1 MSTDRL
7 PAIRDRVERVL
18 QQADLAEEPEAKSD
32 LACLACI
39 LTSAMIEVACREYV
53 GRYAAK
59 RSAPTVAAY
68 VSNKLYYFQN
78 AKTED
83 IDGLLRGFAPELADA
98 FATTIGDEGK
108 DAVDSV
114 VGKKN
119 ELVHGKG
126 AGIGLDTMKRY
137 HKDVLAAIEVLRV
150 LLTNPSTP

>member
-7 PAIRDRVERVL
+7 PALKERVQRVL
-18 QQADLAEEPEAKSD
+18 DQADLADEPEAKAD

-39 LTSAMIEVACREYV
+39 WTSAMIEVACREYV
-53 GRYAAK
+53 GRYVAK
-59 RSAPTVAAY
+59 RSQPTVCAY
-68 VSNKLYYFQN
+68 VKNKLYFFQN

-83 IDGLLRGFAPELADA
+83 IDGCLRGFSPHLAEA
-98 FATTIGDEGK
+98 FAAKIGDEGK

-114 VGKKN
+114 VNKKN

-137 HKDVLAAIEVLRV
+137 HKDVLAAIDVLRV
-150 LLTNPSTP
+150 LLTDPTTP

>member
-7 PAIRDRVERVL
+7 VAIRDRVERVL
-18 QQADLAEEPEAKSD
+18 QQADLAGEPEAKSD
-32 LACLACI
+32 LACFACI

-53 GRYAAK
+53 GRYAAQ
-59 RSAPTVAAY
+59 RSAPPVVAY

-78 AKTED
+78 AKTGD
-83 IDGLLRGFAPELADA
+83 IDDLLRAFSPGLAGDFASK
-98 FATTIGDEGK
+98 IGDERK

-114 VGKKN
+114 VNKKN

-137 HKDVLAAIEVLRV
+137 HKDVLAAIDVLRQ
-150 LLTNPSTP
+150 LLTDQSNP